1 MKNAL
6 IKIKLCFLPF
16 FLSSCASSYLTVR
29 SNPEG
34 ANVYVV
40 PKAKWET
47 DSVNL
52 SRPENIPDYI
62 IKAGVTP
69 VYLIEL
75 SPKEYVIVFVH
86 KEGQKVRKVDLT
98 NSKGKNHPT
107 EIEEDLQ

>member
-1 MKNAL
+1 MENVRK
-6 IKIKLCFLPF
+6 KLLVCLLPF
-16 FLSSCASSYLTVR
+16 LLNSCASSYLTVR

-47 DSVNL
+47 DSVSL

-75 SPKEYVIVFVH
+75 SPKEYVVVFVH
-86 KEGQKVRKVDLT
+86 KDGQKVRKVDLT
-98 NSKGKNHPT
+98 HSKGKDHPT
-107 EIEEDLQ
+107 EIEEDLK